1 MGVVELKNL
10 SVFLFRPLLLR
21 DGWTENV
28 DPALTALLV
37 DAIGERLTDLLPVPG
52 AVERDLPCQDR
63 VLLLCPG
70 NLLGMVLF
78 RTNELKVALVAL
90 GHGLEEQLADASPVL
105 TVRLNTLEKLNV
117 LLPSKMHVS
126 LFNVGE
132 LLF

>member
-10 SVFLFRPLLLR
+10 PVFLSRPLLLR

-37 DAIGERLTDLLPVPG
+37 DAIGERLTDLLPVSG

-70 NLLGMVLF
+70 NLLGMVVF
-78 RTNELKVALVAL
+78 RTNELEVALVAL
-90 GHGLEEQLADASPVL
+90 DHRLEEKLADATPLL
-105 TVRLNTLEKLNV
+105 TVQLDTLEKLNV
-117 LLPSKMHVS
+117 LLLSEMHSS
-126 LFNVGE
+126 LLDVGIP
-132 LLF
+132 L